1 VEKSQHIKKVKIR
14 IFNTNVK
21 SVLLYVCETWRTTN
35 QITRRLQIFVNK
47 CLRRVMNIK
56 ETEKIT
62 KEELWRI
69 IHQKSIK
76 KSYKNKK
83 IELD

>member
-1 VEKSQHIKKVKIR
+1 
-14 IFNTNVK
+14 
-21 SVLLYVCETWRTTN
+21 
-35 QITRRLQIFVNK
+35 
-47 CLRRVMNIK
+47 MNIK